1 MKKLLICFC
10 CFSLVQSGFT
20 QNKTDSL
27 KNVLAATTNPIERF
41 DLYNKI
47 GEEYFSSG
55 NNNLD
60 SASCLKMLQIA
71 QQLNNDSLL
80 AISYNFI
87 GNIFLLNTGDYSKAL
102 EFFFKGVPLAE
113 KENDKRRLSSLYVD
127 ISIVYEN
134 LGNPNEQI
142 FYIRKAESTLP
153 EKSSPMYNYMV
164 RQIQYNYS
172 RYFLSVRKPDSAMH
186 YTQALNETNLRFS
199 SFLYESYAQ
208 MLLGGVHEQ
217 LGDKELANFH
227 FKRANAQSDSMQY
240 SYVKFIIKPVYINFL
255 LKSNKIAAA
264 LEQAQQ
270 LLTTGKQ
277 LNNYDFKQAA
287 AGFLRTVYDSLGQ
300 PDSAYYYARLE
311 SAFRDSVF
319 SKEKTNKIQSLAF
332 SEQLRIS
339 EEDAK
344 NRQEAN
350 QRKQNIQYALLALG
364 IITFILLFLLLS
376 RRFITN
382 TKVIKF
388 LGVVTLLIVFE
399 FLNLLLH
406 PFLEQITHHSP
417 VLMLL
422 ALVCIAALLVPFHH
436 KLEKWA
442 TNKLVEKN
450 KLIRLAAAKK
460 TIEELEKENLDKP
473 SH

>member
-1 MKKLLICFC
+1 MKKILMYFFW
-10 CFSLVQSGFT
+10 FSLVQSSFT
-20 QNKTDSL
+20 QNKSDSL

-41 DLYNKI
+41 DLYSKI

-80 AISYNFI
+80 AISYNFV
-87 GNIFLLNTGDYSKAL
+87 GNLFLFNTGDYSKAL
-102 EFFFKGVPLAE
+102 EFFFKGIPLAQ
-113 KENDKRRLSSLYVD
+113 KTNDKRRLSSLYID

-134 LGNPNEQI
+134 LGNPAEQI
-142 FYIRKAESTLP
+142 KYIRKAELALP
-153 EKSSPMYNYMV
+153 GKNSSMYNYMV
-164 RQIQYNYS
+164 RQVQYNYS
-172 RYFLSVRKPDSAMH
+172 RYFLFIKRPDSAMH
-186 YTQALNETNLRFS
+186 YTQALNETNLRLR
-199 SFLYESYAQ
+199 SFLYETYAQ

-217 LGDKELANFH
+217 LADNDLAGFH

-240 SYVKFIIKPVYINFL
+240 SYVKFIIKPAYINFL
-255 LKSNKIAAA
+255 LKDNKILIAK
-264 LEQAQQ
+264 EQAHQ
-270 LLTTGKQ
+270 LLITGKQ

-287 AGFLRTVYDSLGQ
+287 AGFLRSVYDSLRQ
-300 PDSAYYYARLE
+300 TDSAYYYARLE
-311 SAFRDSVF
+311 FAFRDSVF

-332 SEQLRIS
+332 SEQFRIS

-344 NRQEAN
+344 NKQEAGL
-350 QRKQNIQYALLALG
+350 RKQNIQFALIALG
-364 IITFILLFLLLS
+364 IITFIIFFLLLS

-382 TKVIKF
+382 AKVIEF
-388 LGVVTLLIVFE
+388 FGIIALLIVFE

-406 PFLEQITHHSP
+406 PFLERITHHSP

-422 ALVCIAALLVPFHH
+422 ALVCIAALLVPLHH

-442 TNKLVEKN
+442 THKLVEKN
-450 KLIRLAAAKK
+450 KQIRLAAAKK
-460 TIEELEKENLDKP
+460 TIEELEKI
-473 SH
+473 

>member
-80 AISYNFI
+80 VISYNFI

-113 KENDKRRLSSLYVD
+113 KENDKRRLSSLYID

-134 LGNPNEQI
+134 LGNPTEQI
-142 FYIRKAESTLP
+142 IYIRKAESTLP

-186 YTQALNETNLRFS
+186 YTQALNETNLRLR
-199 SFLYESYAQ
+199 SFLYEAYAQ

-240 SYVKFIIKPVYINFL
+240 SYVKFIIKPAYINFL
-255 LKSNKIAAA
+255 LTSNKIASAQE
-264 LEQAQQ
+264 LAQQ
-270 LLTTGKQ
+270 LLETGKK

-287 AGFLRTVYDSLGQ
+287 AGFLRSVYDSLRQ
-300 PDSAYYYARLE
+300 TDSAYYYARLE

-319 SKEKTNKIQSLAF
+319 SKEKTNRIQYLAF

-339 EEDAK
+339 EEEAK
-344 NRQEAN
+344 KVQEAG
-350 QRKQNIQYALLALG
+350 QRKQNIQFALIALG
-364 IITFILLFLLLS
+364 IITFIIFFLLLS

-382 TKVIKF
+382 AKVIEF
-388 LGVVTLLIVFE
+388 FGVIALLIVFE

-406 PFLEQITHHSP
+406 PFLERITHHSP

-422 ALVCIAALLVPFHH
+422 ALVCIAALLVPLHH
-436 KLEKWA
+436 KSEKWA
-442 TNKLVEKN
+442 THKLVEKN
-450 KLIRLAAAKK
+450 KMIRLAAARK
-460 TIEELEKENLDKP
+460 TIEKLKGK
-473 SH
+473 

>member
-10 CFSLVQSGFT
+10 CFSLMQSGFT

-113 KENDKRRLSSLYVD
+113 KENDKRRLSSLYID

-134 LGNPNEQI
+134 LGNPTEQI
-142 FYIRKAESTLP
+142 IYIRKAESTLP

-164 RQIQYNYS
+164 RQVQYNYS
-172 RYFLSVRKPDSAMH
+172 RYFLYMQRPDSAMH
-186 YTQALNETNLRFS
+186 YTQALNETNLRLR
-199 SFLYESYAQ
+199 SFLYEAYAQ

-240 SYVKFIIKPVYINFL
+240 SYVKFIIKPAYINFL
-255 LKSNKIAAA
+255 LTSNKIASAQE
-264 LEQAQQ
+264 LAQQ
-270 LLTTGKQ
+270 LLETGKK
-277 LNNYDFKQAA
+277 LNNYDFRQAA
-287 AGFLRTVYDSLGQ
+287 AGFLRSVYDSLRQ
-300 PDSAYYYARLE
+300 TDSAYYYARLE

-319 SKEKTNKIQSLAF
+319 SKEKTNRIQYLAF

-339 EEDAK
+339 EEEAK
-344 NRQEAN
+344 KVQEAG
-350 QRKQNIQYALLALG
+350 QRKQNIQFALIALG
-364 IITFILLFLLLS
+364 IITFIIFFLLLS

-382 TKVIKF
+382 AKVIEF
-388 LGVVTLLIVFE
+388 FGVIALLIVFE

-406 PFLEQITHHSP
+406 PFLERITHHSP

-422 ALVCIAALLVPFHH
+422 ALVCIAALLVPLHH
-436 KLEKWA
+436 KSEKWA
-442 TNKLVEKN
+442 THKLVEKN
-450 KLIRLAAAKK
+450 KMIRLAAARK
-460 TIEELEKENLDKP
+460 TIEKLKGK
-473 SH
+473 

>member
-1 MKKLLICFC
+1 MKKLLICLC
-10 CFSLVQSGFT
+10 CFIVVQSGFT

-27 KNVLAATTNPIERF
+27 NAVLAATNNPIERF
-41 DLYNKI
+41 DLYSKI

-60 SASCLKMLQIA
+60 SASCLKMLEIA
-71 QQLNNDSLL
+71 QQLDNDSLL

-134 LGNPNEQI
+134 LENPTEQI
-142 FYIRKAESTLP
+142 LYIRKAEASLP
-153 EKSSPMYNYMV
+153 EKNSPVYNYMV
-164 RQIQYNYS
+164 RQVQYNYS

-186 YTQALNETNLRFS
+186 YTQALNETNLRLRS
-199 SFLYESYAQ
+199 ILYESYAQ

-264 LEQAQQ
+264 QEQAQQ
-270 LLTTGKQ
+270 LLETGKKI
-277 LNNYDFKQAA
+277 NNYDFKQTA
-287 AGFLRTVYDSLGQ
+287 AGFLRSVYDSLRQ
-300 PDSAYYYARLE
+300 TDSAYYYARLE

-319 SKEKTNKIQSLAF
+319 SSEKTNKIQSLAF
-332 SEQLRIS
+332 SEQLRIT
-339 EEDAK
+339 EEEAK
-344 NRQEAN
+344 K
-350 QRKQNIQYALLALG
+350 RKEEEQLQQNIQYILIALG
-364 IITFILLFLLLS
+364 IITFIILFLLLS
-376 RRFITN
+376 RSIIIN
-382 TKVIKF
+382 AKVIEF
-388 LGVVTLLIVFE
+388 FGVIALLIVFE

-406 PFLEQITHHSP
+406 PFLERITHHSP

-422 ALVCIAALLVPFHH
+422 ALVCIAALLVPLHH

-442 TNKLVEKN
+442 THKLVENN
-450 KLIRLAAAKK
+450 KAIRLAAAKK
-460 TIEELEKENLDKP
+460 TIEKLEK
-473 SH
+473 